1 MIHFEI
7 LKSPDAGMITKI
19 EFFQNVIFIGKT
31 KGNIIIA
38 DPSLSE
44 SHVMIEVINNDL
56 IIHPQKNVD
65 YYLIDGKRATSVR
78 KIKPDQV
85 ITIGQTSF
93 KIINFEE
100 SKIKSKKNT
109 LDEKLNSLIETN
121 SSRLAIIESLAKM
134 MK

>member
-31 KGNIIIA
+31 KANIIIA

-78 KIKPDQV
+78 KIKIDQV

-93 KIINFEE
+93 KIIKFEE
-100 SKIKSKKNT
+100 SKLKSKKNT

-121 SSRLAIIESLAKM
+121 SSRLAIIETLAKM

>member
-7 LKSPDAGMITKI
+7 LKSPDSSMITKI
-19 EFFQNVIFIGKT
+19 EFFQNVIYIGKT
-31 KGNIIIA
+31 KGNIILN
-38 DPSLSE
+38 DTSLLE

-65 YYLIDGKRATSVR
+65 YYLIDGKRATSIR
-78 KIKPDQV
+78 KIKTNQV

-100 SKIKSKKNT
+100 TKLKSKKNT
-109 LDEKLNSLIETN
+109 LDEKLNILIESN
-121 SSRLAIIESLAKM
+121 SSRLEIIEDLAKM